1 MNEKRSRHRR
11 AIVVVCAVVA
21 GLLAV
26 GAATTAIVWHGAAT
40 EQPDVPVALSTVKVT
55 TTDLTDSQTLAG
67 TLGFGVASTVAG
79 AGVGMLTRLPAVG
92 DVVGRGAVLYRVDDV
107 PVPVFLGATPLF
119 RTLGAVGL
127 KGADVQVVADNLAAL
142 GFPTGIQT
150 TDPARAVWTARATA
164 ALTRWQRSAGLD
176 PTGTLGV
183 GQVVVLGADARV
195 NAVLARLGDAAAR
208 DVLTVTS
215 TAKVVTVPV
224 KATELSPVKVGGA
237 VTIVLP
243 DRSRI
248 PGTIA
253 AIGTAAAGGDD
264 DKDSASDEPPTLAV
278 TVTPNDPADVAALD
292 YASVEVEV
300 VTRSRPA
307 VLAVPVGALVAL
319 AEGGYAVQRRDG
331 HLVAVTTGMFSRSL
345 VEISGPG
352 VTDGMTVVTA
362 Q

>member
-1 MNEKRSRHRR
+1 MNEKPSRHRR
-11 AIVVVCAVVA
+11 AIVLVCAVVV

-26 GAATTAIVWHGAAT
+26 GAVTTAIVWHGSAT
-40 EQPDVPVALSTVKVT
+40 VLPDAPVTVRTVKVS
-55 TTDLTDSQTLAG
+55 TTDLTDSQTLSG

-79 AGVGMLTRLPAVG
+79 AGEGTLTRLPAVG

-107 PVPVFLGATPLF
+107 AVPVFLGATPLF

-127 KGADVQVVADNLAAL
+127 KGADVQVVADNLNAL

-176 PTGTLGV
+176 PSGTLGV
-183 GQVVVLGADARV
+183 GQVVVLGAEARV
-195 NAVLARLGDAAAR
+195 NAVLARLGDAVAR

-243 DRSRI
+243 DDSRI

-253 AIGTAAAGGDD
+253 AIGTAAAGGDG
-264 DKDSASDEPPTLAV
+264 KDSASDEPPTLAV
-278 TVTPNDPADVAALD
+278 TITPNDPAAVAALD
-292 YASVEVEV
+292 YATVEVKV
-300 VTRSRPA
+300 VTRSRPG

-319 AEGGYAVQRRDG
+319 SEGGYAVQRRDG
-331 HLVAVTTGMFSRSL
+331 RLIAVTTGMFSRSL